1 MATYSSKTEL
11 NGSKAPTG
19 LGVNYS
25 TQGNLSTFTFN
36 VNGTS
41 VKTWIEV
48 DSAGGQNNISLVGS
62 NGTLAY
68 YDKTSNTWKAPS
80 GQGNSSI
87 TQIIIPKIS
96 STPGLANAL
105 SQSAYYTTY
114 HKTGNAAQATQ
125 ITAISPSTPTPTV
138 APPAQGLNGS
148 SPQNQPGAGFF
159 NLQRNVAGIT
169 TQFGNLQFK
178 KRKTFQYPK
187 DAIYTRKNANAQD
200 HLTITKYSYKAPYGD
215 TIFQK
220 GKLDEILKS
229 GLTRGSALKEFLG
242 IVILPMPNSI
252 SDSNN
257 VSWADDNMNNLTAAA
272 TNSVASNLG
281 QTTMSGVIG
290 GLGGA
295 LSQLLAGFGSAGGGA
310 SAGVAAKV
318 YYDLINAALKS
329 GENGQTIGGAAG
341 ASKLLSMAGFSVSPE
356 SILARGAGIVPNSNL
371 ELLFNSPTLREFSFQ
386 YRMSPRGKEE
396 AKEINNI
403 IRFFKQGMAA
413 KKTDGKSG
421 AAAYFLGTPDVFQ
434 LSYRTTNDS
443 PIKGVNR
450 IKTCALTGFAMNYA
464 ADGNWAAY
472 DEGQPV
478 SVIMNMSFKE
488 LEPIY
493 DTDYQDKFADGR
505 EYVERKDETGDL
517 YPISDE
523 DVGY

>member
-1 MATYSSKTEL
+1 MAQNL
-11 NGSKAPTG
+11 NINFTSGS
-19 LGVNYS
+19 NII
-25 TQGNLSTFTFN
+25 N
-36 VNGTS
+36 VNGTI
-41 VKTWIEV
+41 VKTSSINNPLKY
-48 DSAGGQNNISLVGS
+48 SAGQPVDPNNKDPIIKGLNYRIDSSTGKVQYIDTNNGNATFNSLNEFAKSPGAYL
-62 NGTLAY
+62 NGYTTNTTKTIQTAMQKNLASAI
-68 YDKTSNTWKAPS
+68 DPTGVPTATPS
-80 GQGNSSI
+80 GGGGGGLFDLQG
-87 TQIIIPKIS
+87 
-96 STPGLANAL
+96 
-105 SQSAYYTTY
+105 
-114 HKTGNAAQATQ
+114 
-125 ITAISPSTPTPTV
+125 
-138 APPAQGLNGS
+138 
-148 SPQNQPGAGFF
+148 
-159 NLQRNVAGIT
+159 NVAGIT
-169 TQFGNLQFK
+169 TQFGKLQFK
-178 KRKTFQYPK
+178 KGETFQYPK
-187 DAIYTRKNANAQD
+187 HALYTGKNAQD
-200 HLTITKYSYKAPYGD
+200 HLTIIKYSYKAPYGD
-215 TIFQK
+215 AIFKKDQA
-220 GKLDEILKS
+220 DNILTN

-257 VSWADDNMNNLTAAA
+257 VSWGDDSMNNLTAAV

-281 QTTMSGVIG
+281 GTTAAGVVGGTIG
-290 GLGGA
+290 GLLQLFTGA
-295 LSQLLAGFGSAGGGA
+295 GSASGGA
-310 SAGVAAKV
+310 SAGVSIEVYRKLIDAIMKSDNQNAK
-318 YYDLINAALKS
+318 
-329 GENGQTIGGAAG
+329 TIGGAAG
-341 ASKLLSMAGFSVSPE
+341 ASKLLSMAGFAVSPE
-356 SILARGAGIVPNSNL
+356 SILARGGGIVPNSNL

-396 AKEINNI
+396 AKIINNI

-434 LSYRTTNDS
+434 LSYKTTNDS
-443 PIKGVNR
+443 SIKGVNR

-505 EYVERKDETGDL
+505 KYVEREDGTGDL

>member
-1 MATYSSKTEL
+1 MAQNPNINFTS
-11 NGSKAPTG
+11 GS
-19 LGVNYS
+19 NII
-25 TQGNLSTFTFN
+25 N
-36 VNGTS
+36 VNGTI
-41 VKTWIEV
+41 VKTSSINNPLKY
-48 DSAGGQNNISLVGS
+48 SAGQPVDPNSNDPLIKGLNYTINGGP
-62 NGTLAY
+62 NGTGQVTYQKDGVAYPSLNAYAQSPAARFGKYTANTTKTIQTAMQKNLASAI
-68 YDKTSNTWKAPS
+68 DPTGVPTATPS
-80 GQGNSSI
+80 GGGGGGGGNPFDLQG
-87 TQIIIPKIS
+87 
-96 STPGLANAL
+96 
-105 SQSAYYTTY
+105 
-114 HKTGNAAQATQ
+114 
-125 ITAISPSTPTPTV
+125 
-138 APPAQGLNGS
+138 
-148 SPQNQPGAGFF
+148 
-159 NLQRNVAGIT
+159 NVAGIT
-169 TQFGNLQFK
+169 TQFGKLQFK
-178 KRKTFQYPK
+178 RGDTFQYPK

-257 VSWADDNMNNLTAAA
+257 VSWADDSMNNLTAAA
-272 TNSVASNLG
+272 TNSVASDLPG
-281 QTTMSGVIG
+281 TTATAAVGAVG
-290 GLGGA
+290 GL
-295 LSQLLAGFGSAGGGA
+295 LTQFLANFGSASSGA
-310 SAGVAAKV
+310 SALTAAKV
-318 YYDLINAALKS
+318 YADIMGAALKS
-329 GENGQTIGGAAG
+329 GNNGATIGGAAG
-341 ASKLLSMAGFSVSPE
+341 ASKLLSMAGFAVSPE
-356 SILARGAGIVPNSNL
+356 SILARGGGIVPNSNL

-396 AKEINNI
+396 AREINNI

-413 KKTDGKSG
+413 KKTNGKSG

-443 PIKGVNR
+443 LIKGVNR

-464 ADGNWAAY
+464 ADGNWSAY

-493 DTDYQDKFADGR
+493 DTDYQSNVEDGR
-505 EYVERKDETGDL
+505 NADKNPLGDL